1 VRVTLR
7 LPPLVGKGLEAAAT
21 GAAALGLALLVGELL
36 PSGAAVAMAVVAVV
50 NGVLS
55 GWRQI
60 YPWLSRRGVLAFVL
74 DSTWAVAPV
83 GLGLLAHLAAACT
96 GGGGYEASLSRR
108 QGHHVYRRGAHLQP
122 GFALT
127 VGNVISS
134 AGDVSRPRRR
144 KLITDHE
151 AVHVWQARWF
161 GPAYLVLY
169 LAWSALGALG
179 GVVLWWRRGR
189 SAPLGKMVESCS
201 YYLNPFEWWAYS
213 RDGLWPPPG
222 LLAGIGWRKPAVR
235 PLADVRVRRH
245 LDVD

>member
-1 VRVTLR
+1 VDVTLR
-7 LPPLVGKGLEAAAT
+7 LPPVIGKGLEAAAT
-21 GAAALGLALLVGELL
+21 GALGVALALLVGGLL
-36 PSGAAVAMAVVAVV
+36 PSWVAISMAVVAGI

-60 YPWLSRRGVLAFVL
+60 YPWLSRRGLLAFAL
-74 DSTWAVAPV
+74 DSTWASAPV
-83 GLGLLAHLAAACT
+83 AVGLLAHVVAAWSK
-96 GGGGYEASLSRR
+96 GGYEASLSRR
-108 QGHHVYRRGAHLQP
+108 QGQHVYRRGAHLKP
-122 GFALT
+122 GFAFT

-134 AGDVSRPRRR
+134 AGDLSRARRR

-169 LAWSALGALG
+169 LLWSAGGALG

-189 SAPLGKMVESCS
+189 TEPLGRMVESCS

-213 RDGLWPPPG
+213 RDDLWPPPG
-222 LLAGIGWRKPAVR
+222 LLVGVGWRKPAVR

-245 LDVD
+245 IEVD

>member
-1 VRVTLR
+1 MTVRVPL
-7 LPPLVGKGLEAAAT
+7 LVGKGMEALVTSAVGVA
-21 GAAALGLALLVGELL
+21 LALLVGGLL
-36 PSGAAVAMAVVAVV
+36 PTWAAVAMAVVAGL
-50 NGVLS
+50 NGALC

-74 DSTWAVAPV
+74 DSTWASAPV
-83 GLGLLAHLAAACT
+83 AVGLLAHLAAAAT
-96 GGGGYEASLSRR
+96 GGGAYEPSLSRR
-108 QGHHVYRRGAHLQP
+108 QGHHVYRRGAHLKP
-122 GFALT
+122 GFAFT
-127 VGNVISS
+127 IGNVISS
-134 AGDVSRPRRR
+134 AGDVDRPRRR

-161 GPAYLVLY
+161 GPAYLLLY
-169 LAWSALGALG
+169 LGWSAFGALG

-189 SAPLGKMVESCS
+189 TAPLGKVVESCS

-222 LLAGIGWRKPAVR
+222 LLVGIGWRKPAVR
-235 PLADVRVRRH
+235 PLADVRVHRH